1 MKINYNKNLINFL
14 FIILFIISPQISFSQ
29 CYNGTVNRHAG
40 TWHSNL
46 YIGASKNSS
55 ANYLVAWGE
64 SSQLLTTGS
73 GTVYCVPTIVPS
85 SNYIGIPIEV
95 RAASSDGRS
104 GFNIFVLR
112 TEDLTTPANN
122 KIYLYGDGTL
132 PASFGA
138 SGLPTSGSEFSAKIP
153 SGVTMADIAFV
164 KVSPISLA
172 IVTKTSGNVYITSI
186 AANSTSVLFGDNLG
200 AASNG
205 NNWHKVL
212 TASGTALSG
221 VTKLSLSAGGAL
233 ALSGTNVYFFGKNG
247 YIPTSN
253 STIAKVNTT
262 YAKLLNDPNLTTPYF
277 PTLVSGETTT
287 DVVCLGDGT
296 ATTNLYFLTSKGR
309 VYVNGSN
316 AAGELGNGSATSV
329 NQSTFVTVTFPAE
342 VNNSTN
348 PIVKIDGS
356 TESSTDVTAMG
367 AMDQNGNLFTWGDND
382 GSMIGGA
389 STYYVTPKKI
399 NFEPNATLTA
409 NTSTVIP
416 INDFTIG
423 GHFSCAF
430 DNTNDAYWYLGHFK
444 TASMGA
450 LGNDPL
456 NSNAAYCTE
465 DINQQYFFRVDNTS
479 IDFGFN
485 CSNAIPTATVSTTNL
500 SGFSTC
506 SGLASSEKS
515 FTVSGVNLLSDISIA
530 APTGYEI
537 SLTSGGPFT
546 SSPSLTIT
554 PTSGTVITTTI
565 YVRLK
570 SNATNGASGNIEV
583 SSTNAATQNVASG
596 TGVVN
601 ALPSSLT
608 GTDGSR
614 NGTGTVTISGA
625 VTTGETIDWYANSSG
640 GSPLSGG
647 TGTTSFTTPSIS
659 STTIY
664 YAQARNTT
672 TGCVSTSRT
681 AVTATVQSNATP
693 SISTSG
699 TLSAFTACSG
709 TVSSEQNFSVSG
721 INLVS
726 NITITAPT
734 GYEVSL
740 TSGGTF
746 TDSVALTPSS
756 NTVSSTTIYVRLK
769 NNASNGATGN
779 VVCSATNAI
788 SVDVSTGTAVIN
800 ALPSSPTG
808 TNGSRIGTGTVDISG
823 SVTTGETIDWYA
835 NSSGGSPLS
844 GGTATTSF
852 TTPSISSTTIYYA
865 QARNTTTGCV
875 STSRTAVTATV
886 LIPTIST
893 SGTLSAFTACV
904 GTVSSEQNFSV
915 SGINLVSNITIT
927 APTGYE
933 VSLTSGG
940 TFTDSVDL
948 MPTSNTVS
956 TTTIYIRLKS
966 NASNGASGNVVCSAT
981 SAASE
986 NVSVGTAT
994 VNALPSISVT
1004 LTLCVGATTQ
1014 LTGSATA
1021 AVSSAWVSATT
1032 GVATISGTGLVT
1044 GQSSGTSLITYT
1056 NSNGC
1061 IITSTVTVNALPSIT
1076 LASSATDVA
1085 YDVNGQ
1091 NTSITYSGAT
1101 GSPTT
1106 YSIAWN
1112 SSPSNSFVAVSDANL
1127 TSSPI
1132 SLAIPAGTAVGTYT
1146 GTFTVKNVLQC
1157 TNSYSFTVKINDV
1170 TAPIITHPTST
1181 TLNTCSLTLSENT
1194 SGVTIYTANE
1204 SVTWSI
1210 TGGDDQ
1216 AKFSISPTGSLTF
1229 IAPYPIHAYP
1239 TDTAPTNSYIVEITA
1254 TDAAGN
1260 YSRQLLT
1267 VNISPFCGNWGN

>member
-138 SGLPTSGSEFSAKIP
+138 SRLPTSGSEFSAKIP
-153 SGVTMADIAFV
+153 SGLTMADIAFV

-253 STIAKVNTT
+253 STIAKANTT

-316 AAGELGNGSATSV
+316 AAGELGNGSATTV

-382 GSMIGGA
+382 GNMIGGA
-389 STYYVTPKKI
+389 STYYGTPQKI

-430 DNTNDAYWYLGHFK
+430 DNTHDAYWYLGHFK

-530 APTGYEI
+530 APIGYEI

-570 SNATNGASGNIEV
+570 SNATNGTSGNIDV

-601 ALPSSLT
+601 ALPSSPT

-672 TGCVSTSRT
+672 TGCISASRT
-681 AVTATVQSNATP
+681 AVTATIQQVNATP
-693 SISTSG
+693 TLSTSG
-699 TLSAFTACSG
+699 TLNAFAACSG
-709 TVSSEQNFSVSG
+709 SFSSEQHFSVSG
-721 INLVS
+721 VDLTS
-726 NITITAPT
+726 DITITAPT

-746 TDSVALTPSS
+746 TGSVDLTPSS

-769 NNASNGATGN
+769 SNASNSASGN
-779 VVCSATNAI
+779 VVCSATSAASENV
-788 SVDVSTGTAVIN
+788 SVGTAIVN

-823 SVTTGETIDWYA
+823 SVNTGEAIDWYA
-835 NSSGGSPLS
+835 NSTGGNPLS
-844 GGTATTSF
+844 GGTGIASF
-852 TTPSISSTTIYYA
+852 TTPSVSSTTIYYA
-865 QARNTTTGCV
+865 EARNTTTGCI
-875 STSRTAVTATV
+875 SAARTAVTATV
-886 LIPTIST
+886 QINSNGDVTPPTISHPISPDT
-893 SGTLSAFTACV
+893 SGNCF
-904 GTVSSEQNFSV
+904 
-915 SGINLVSNITIT
+915 
-927 APTGYE
+927 
-933 VSLTSGG
+933 
-940 TFTDSVDL
+940 
-948 MPTSNTVS
+948 
-956 TTTIYIRLKS
+956 LKI
-966 NASNGASGNVVCSAT
+966 
-981 SAASE
+981 SE
-986 NVSVGTAT
+986 NTA
-994 VNALPSISVT
+994 NI
-1004 LTLCVGATTQ
+1004 
-1014 LTGSATA
+1014 
-1021 AVSSAWVSATT
+1021 
-1032 GVATISGTGLVT
+1032 
-1044 GQSSGTSLITYT
+1044 
-1056 NSNGC
+1056 
-1061 IITSTVTVNALPSIT
+1061 
-1076 LASSATDVA
+1076 
-1085 YDVNGQ
+1085 
-1091 NTSITYSGAT
+1091 
-1101 GSPTT
+1101 TT
-1106 YSIAWN
+1106 YSA
-1112 SSPSNSFVAVSDANL
+1112 
-1127 TSSPI
+1127 
-1132 SLAIPAGTAVGTYT
+1132 
-1146 GTFTVKNVLQC
+1146 
-1157 TNSYSFTVKINDV
+1157 
-1170 TAPIITHPTST
+1170 
-1181 TLNTCSLTLSENT
+1181 SET
-1194 SGVTIYTANE
+1194 
-1204 SVTWSI
+1204 VTWSI
-1210 TGGDDQ
+1210 TGGTDSSF
-1216 AKFSISPTGSLTF
+1216 FSINSNTGLLSFTF
-1229 IAPYPIHAYP
+1229 PFPLYATPS
-1239 TDTAPTNSYIVEITA
+1239 DTAPTNSYVVEITA
-1254 TDAAGN
+1254 TDTNGN
-1260 YSRQLLT
+1260 FSRQFLT
-1267 VNISPFCGNWGN
+1267 VYISPLCGFFGN